1 MVLERMEQGKSTVKK
16 NKQKT
21 ISHIKDWLGT
31 ITEKGS
37 EVVVINQGHQH
48 PCLYTHAYIGES
60 VKITS
65 AFKIQ
70 CQIWKRNS
78 FQVGKDSI
86 SFPKRYE

>member
-1 MVLERMEQGKSTVKK
+1 MKQSRLKQNLKYIKTKMVLERMEQGKSTVKK

-70 CQIWKRNS
+70 CQI
-78 FQVGKDSI
+78 
-86 SFPKRYE
+86 